1 MPRPTNAAPSGLHL
15 TPQFIH
21 DLTQHDQIVGFKR
34 KVEVQLKFK
43 VISFVT
49 ALVLG
54 LTVAGAA
61 QAQQT
66 YSSAKVE
73 YAVEFPSA
81 TWRLMSEPDETHQH
95 AEWIYGDR
103 LDGHLRIRK
112 DTIASD
118 LTVKEFARRDQ
129 ELKVRFLP
137 GYVDGKEER
146 FEGRLTGVTIAY
158 EFTQSGK
165 PMAGRSYYLQANER
179 TVYVLR
185 FTGLRDKLARIRNQT
200 DAIARSFRMK

>member
-1 MPRPTNAAPSGLHL
+1 LHL

-21 DLTQHDQIVGFKR
+21 DLTQHDRLSGFKR
-34 KVEVQLKFK
+34 KVKVQLKFK
-43 VISFVT
+43 VIAFVT

-54 LTVAGAA
+54 LTVAGTA

-66 YSSAKVE
+66 YSGAKVE
-73 YAVEFPSA
+73 YAVEFASP

-112 DTIASD
+112 EAIEADV
-118 LTVKEFARRDQ
+118 TVKEFARRDQ

-146 FEGRLTGVTIAY
+146 FEGRLPGVTIGY
-158 EFTQSGK
+158 EFTTAGK
-165 PMAGRSYYLQANER
+165 PMAGRTYYLQADAR

-200 DAIARSFRMK
+200 DAIARSFRLK